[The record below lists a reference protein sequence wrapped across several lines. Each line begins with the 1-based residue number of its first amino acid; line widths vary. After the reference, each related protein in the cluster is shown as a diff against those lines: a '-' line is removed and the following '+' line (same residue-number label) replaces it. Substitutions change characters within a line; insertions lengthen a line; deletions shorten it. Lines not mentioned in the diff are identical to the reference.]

1 MFEPNVSRATRHD
14 GGPRLEEIDWKDV
27 RDPGSYLH
35 VSTGMLMRFFPEES
49 GAESAQEGS
58 DPATPMVKLS
68 SDPQAPLAT
77 LRAIAVWYG
86 YLVQF

>member
-1 MFEPNVSRATRHD
+1 MFESKASRAIGEDR
-14 GGPRLEEIDWKDV
+14 GPKLEEMDWRDV
-27 RDPGSYLH
+27 REPGSYLH
-35 VSTGMLMRFFPEES
+35 ISSGLLMRYFPEE
-49 GAESAQEGS
+49 
-58 DPATPMVKLS
+58 PAPEPPPRGPDLPTPMVRLS

>member
-1 MFEPNVSRATRHD
+1 MFEPNVSRATRND
-14 GGPRLEEIDWKDV
+14 EGPTLEEMDWKDV

-35 VSTGMLMRFFPEES
+35 ISTGMLMRFFPEES
-49 GAESAQEGS
+49 ESKSPKSDS
-58 DPATPMVKLS
+58 DPPTPMVKLS
-68 SDPQAPLAT
+68 GDPQAPLST